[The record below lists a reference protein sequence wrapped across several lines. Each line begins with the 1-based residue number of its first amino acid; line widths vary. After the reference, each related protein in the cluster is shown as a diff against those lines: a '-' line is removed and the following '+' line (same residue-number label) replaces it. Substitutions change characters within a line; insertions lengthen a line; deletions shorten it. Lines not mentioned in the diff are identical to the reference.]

1 MSTQPDGIRLGP
13 FRFSPGLWP
22 TLAYLALLP
31 LLLGLG
37 LWQLDRAEAKEAL
50 IERRASSE
58 TAAPVDLDRA
68 TTLSQADRYRAAT
81 VTGRY
86 LADQQ
91 WLLDNRLYHGTP
103 GYHVFTPFVIAG
115 DDRPRLL
122 VNRGWVAVG
131 ESRDD
136 LPRLP
141 LPDGQVVLRG
151 RLDSPASVGIVLGE
165 PPLGSP
171 AERIVVLS
179 LDLADLAAAKDWPLV
194 RYALVLDGE
203 RPGALQYDWSP
214 IPPMGPEKH
223 LGYALQWFA
232 IAVALTLIYIGVNT
246 RRDTDRDGD
255 GGGHVR
261 A

>member
-1 MSTQPDGIRLGP
+1 MSTQSDGIRIGR

-22 TLAYLALLP
+22 TLAYVAVLP

-37 LWQLDRAEAKEAL
+37 LWQLDRAQAKAAL
-50 IERRASSE
+50 IAQRASSE
-58 TAAPVDLDRA
+58 TVAAVALDRA
-68 TTLSQADRYRAAT
+68 GALDETARYRIASA
-81 VTGRY
+81 TGRY
-86 LADQQ
+86 LPGQQ

-103 GYHVFTPFVIAG
+103 GYHVFTPFVITG
-115 DDRPRLL
+115 DERPRLL

-131 ESRDD
+131 ESRDH

-141 LPDGQVVLRG
+141 LPEGEVALRG
-151 RLDSPASVGIVLGE
+151 RLDSPASVGIVVGE

-171 AERIVVLS
+171 AERVVLLS
-179 LDLADLAAAKDWPLV
+179 LDIAELAAVKGWPLL
-194 RYALVLDGE
+194 RYALVLDE
-203 RPGALQYDWSP
+203 DRPGALQYDWSP

-223 LGYALQWFA
+223 LGYAVQWFA
-232 IAVALTLIYIGVNT
+232 IALALTLIYVGVNT
-246 RRDTDRDGD
+246 RRDGD